1 VPNDEHDY
9 RLPRTAVPRR
19 YGLTLAPDL
28 EGGTFTG
35 HEDVTIEVLE
45 PTAELVVNA
54 IELEIASVYPTNKW
68 KDVGITEVQFF
79 AG

>member
-1 VPNDEHDY
+1 MEVDFPNAD
-9 RLPRTAVPRR
+9 T
-19 YGLTLAPDL
+19 
-28 EGGTFTG
+28 
-35 HEDVTIEVLE
+35 
-45 PTAELVVNA
+45 